1 MINFENIQT
10 FITNDNSNK
19 IQYIIYFFIFMI
31 ALSNNL
37 FENLF
42 GCSIKKYTNMKF
54 VRHIIVVIFLYI
66 VIEFSNNSNSYLN
79 PILSFVFSFFIY
91 LLFILLLNGN
101 NIFIFFVLTLIMLII
116 IVNKYKTHINNKLQ
130 DEELKQQQIDF
141 INKSSNVFVIL
152 IILTILIGSSTS
164 ISKSTWTMLLSTS
177 NRKIK
182 C

>member
-1 MINFENIQT
+1 MINFENVQT
-10 FITNDNSNK
+10 FITNDNSIK

-54 VRHIIVVIFLYI
+54 VRHIILVIFLYVI
-66 VIEFSNNSNSYLN
+66 IEFSNNGKTYMN
-79 PILSFVFSFFIY
+79 PILSFTFSFFIY
-91 LLFILLLNGN
+91 SLFILLLNGN
-101 NIFIFFVLTLIMLII
+101 NIFIFFVFTLILLII
-116 IVNKYKTHINNKLQ
+116 IVNNYKIYINNKLQ

-164 ISKSTWTMLLSTS
+164 ISKTTWSMLLSTK
-177 NRKIK
+177 NTKIK